1 MSQIFIY
8 VMSSKHRNAES
19 LGEYS
24 PFVAP
29 LPQLDTTASALLNI
43 AHIAHIAEKILPEAA
58 FEFSHGASQ
67 EANYLGG
74 GLLYY
79 TLPYMMRA
87 KICVCLGSGGAFV
100 PRLMRQAQRDLG
112 LAAHTRT
119 ILVDGD
125 KGTYGRPNWT
135 DEASFLRQHY
145 SDVEIML
152 MDTADAA
159 ISLAAVGQR
168 IDYLHIDADHSL
180 EGSLADFNRYLP
192 LMNPGALVTFHD
204 TRPNAH
210 PAVTCWQAVDYIKA
224 LGFEVLNLGQVGNGV
239 AIIKIDR

>member
-1 MSQIFIY
+1 
-8 VMSSKHRNAES
+8 
-19 LGEYS
+19 
-24 PFVAP
+24 
-29 LPQLDTTASALLNI
+29 
-43 AHIAHIAEKILPEAA
+43 
-58 FEFSHGASQ
+58 
-67 EANYLGG
+67 
-74 GLLYY
+74 
-79 TLPYMMRA
+79 MRA

-125 KGTYGRPNWT
+125 KGTYGRPNGT

-159 ISLAAVGQR
+159 SSLAAVGQR